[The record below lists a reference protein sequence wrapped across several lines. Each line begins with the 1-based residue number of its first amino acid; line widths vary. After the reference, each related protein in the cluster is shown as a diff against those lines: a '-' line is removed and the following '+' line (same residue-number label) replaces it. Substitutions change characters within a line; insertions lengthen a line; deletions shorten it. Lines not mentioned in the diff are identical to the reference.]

1 MSINTRLVRAIV
13 TKELREFRRNRSMVV
28 GMAIIPIVFSI
39 QPLVAVFT
47 LTSSASEPLRHE
59 HVLLYMLGIPALV
72 PSLVASYSVVG
83 EREQGTLE
91 PLLTTPIRREELLLG
106 KALATFVP
114 AGIVAY
120 AVFAL
125 FLICVEL
132 FAQPGVAAALIH
144 PSDVVAQVV
153 FTPLLAGWSIWVAIV
168 ISTRSN
174 DVRVA
179 QQLSTVASLPSV
191 AVAVLI
197 ALNVI
202 EVSLLTAVIAAA
214 VLIVLNRVGWRV
226 ASALFDRERLIT
238 GTKA

>member
-1 MSINTRLVRAIV
+1 MSVNTRLVRAIV

-120 AVFAL
+120 AVFTL

-132 FAQPGVAAALIH
+132 FAQPGVAAALVH

>member
-1 MSINTRLVRAIV
+1 
-13 TKELREFRRNRSMVV
+13 
-28 GMAIIPIVFSI
+28 
-39 QPLVAVFT
+39 
-47 LTSSASEPLRHE
+47 
-59 HVLLYMLGIPALV
+59 LYMLAIPALV

-106 KALATFVP
+106 KALATFIP
-114 AGIVAY
+114 ACAVAY

-125 FLICVEL
+125 FVACVEL
-132 FAQPGVAAALIH
+132 FAQPGVAAALIR
-144 PSDVVAQVV
+144 PSDLVAQLL

-191 AVAVLI
+191 AVTVLI

-202 EVSLLTAVIAAA
+202 DVSFLTAVVAAA
-214 VLIVLNRVGWRV
+214 LLLLLNRIGWRV
-226 ASALFDRERLIT
+226 ASAVFDRERLIT
-238 GTKA
+238 GTKT